1 VAVEN
6 GTHMTPNWIESP
18 DGNQWTATRKGQYDI
33 IIYQRGDAYHYRANK
48 PKEGVAGR
56 FADLH
61 SAKIYCESFIGV
73 AHTIPTALPIGTI
86 IRTNGEGPYLITK
99 ILGPCH
105 CPAYLD
111 TINMCNPPQAPEHY
125 HLTMRHQTRNTDG
138 YLNDM
143 AVKNGQ
149 IINVH
154 RGPAD
159 IRIIGREAV
168 AHVAEQL
175 SLF

>member
-1 VAVEN
+1 MISL
-6 GTHMTPNWIESP
+6 GWIESP
-18 DGNQWTATRKGQYDI
+18 DGNEWTATRKGHYDAI
-33 IIYQRGDAYHYRANK
+33 IFKRDETYHYRVNK
-48 PKEGVAGR
+48 NNEGVAGR
-56 FADLH
+56 FADIH
-61 SAKIYCESFIGV
+61 TAKIYCESFIGV

-105 CPAYLD
+105 CPSYLN
-111 TINMCNPPQAPEHY
+111 TINVKNPPMSPEHY
-125 HLTMRHQTRNTDG
+125 HITMRHQTRNTDG

-143 AVKNGQ
+143 AIKNGV

-159 IRIIGREAV
+159 LEIVGREAG
-168 AHVAEQL
+168 AYVAEQL
-175 SLF
+175 NLF